1 MLQFILLKWLKLP
14 CSGYLGCY
22 IERMKSS
29 FESNAK
35 INVGSLPEG
44 LNAKFLLD
52 KLNLSGCNVVHIAQ
66 DDKRLEAMKL
76 ALLFFDPN
84 VRVRVIPAWDCSP
97 YEMISPNPLITSER
111 ISSLSKINKDFDG
124 KIIYLMTL
132 NSVSQYLPPRSVVSD
147 SYHQITLGKQIDEKY
162 LKELLVQFGY
172 VKTSM
177 VSEPG
182 DYSIR
187 GDIIDIF
194 TSGNKGA
201 VRLDLFGDV
210 VDRLRTID
218 PRTQL
223 TISNLSNLEL
233 LPISE
238 VIINETT
245 VTNFRKNYRKLF
257 GIGGSLDTLYSAV
270 SNGLK
275 VQGVEQWLPLFY
287 NGLETI
293 FDYLPKAIYFMDT
306 EISYIHE
313 QRWEKINEQYN
324 ARLNPIKNKNVKSA
338 FVPCE
343 PNSLYLSPENFK
355 TCIITKN
362 VFYLSA
368 WPLPVGLNSINAGG
382 GLGKKFI
389 SERKS
394 ENINLFSALNL
405 YIKKSQLNTHVVIT
419 SFSEGSRDRLIDLL
433 NDEGQNNIVKIKS
446 ITDLPKDKNK
456 LSITVWPL
464 NEGFYSN
471 SLTIISEQDILG
483 HRLATPPKKKN
494 RSFDIITDALSI
506 DLGDLIIHMDH
517 GIGSFQGFETV
528 KANGVLHEC
537 LLLEYAENSK
547 LFLPVENIELLSRYG
562 QNTGILD
569 KLGGA
574 SWQKRKANLKTQI
587 LEMSGNLIK
596 TAALRQLKKV
606 KKIDTD
612 THGWEKFCS
621 RFNYLETDDQLDAI
635 NEVINDLNTGIP
647 MDRLICGDVGYG
659 KTEVAMRA
667 AFLVAMSGVQVAII
681 SPTTLLTRQHFNTFL
696 ERFADFPINIKQL
709 SRFTEKAEVASI
721 RDDIKNG
728 KVDIVIG
735 THSILSEKTVFSKL
749 GLLIIDEEQHFGV
762 SHKEKMK
769 KMRSDIHVLTLTAT
783 PIPRTL
789 HLSLS
794 GLRDLSIIA
803 TPPIDRLAIR
813 TYVSEF
819 DPTTIRQALLREHYR
834 GGQSF
839 IVVPRI
845 KDIPALEEFLIEHV
859 PELSHVIVHGKISG
873 ALLDTHMNAFYDRK
887 YDILLATTIIESGLD
902 IPTANTIIIHNAN
915 MFGLAQLYQIRG
927 RVGRSKQRAY
937 AYLTTKPRKKLT
949 TNAYKRLKVIGALTD
964 LGAGFNLASQDLDL
978 RGAGNILGDAQSGH
992 IKEVGYELYQSLLEE
1007 AVIKMKSGN
1016 VGLELDYDQEWT
1028 PQLNLGVSILIP
1040 DDYVNDV
1047 SVRLELYKRLSSLST
1062 KVELEGFASELID
1075 RFGKLPKEI
1084 NSLLNVMQI
1093 KSICKKIG
1101 ISKIDLGISGA
1112 NFELRHNHK
1121 LSPNKL
1127 INYINSEDNR
1137 IKVKGTKLIFKRNWV
1152 TNKDKMKGIFSILKN
1167 LHKAYTKK

>member
-1 MLQFILLKWLKLP
+1 
-14 CSGYLGCY
+14 
-22 IERMKSS
+22 MKKISKHVT
-29 FESNAK
+29 K

-52 KLNLSGCNVVHIAQ
+52 KVKLLKRNLVHIAP
-66 DDKRLEAMKL
+66 DDKRLEAMRL

-84 VRVRVIPAWDCSP
+84 VNIRVIPAWDCSP
-97 YEMISPNPLITSER
+97 YEMISPNPLIISER
-111 ISSLSKINKDFDG
+111 ISSLSRVDTSCSNH
-124 KIIYLMTL
+124 IIYLMTL
-132 NSVSQYLPPRSVVSD
+132 NSVSQYFPPRSMVTN
-147 SYHQITLGKQIDEKY
+147 SYYKVTLGKQIDEKY
-162 LKELLVQFGY
+162 LKDLLVQFGY

-177 VSEPG
+177 ISEPG
-182 DYSIR
+182 DYSVR
-187 GDIIDIF
+187 GGIIDIF
-194 TSGNKGA
+194 TSGNNGA

-223 TISNLSNLEL
+223 TKSDLGSFEL

-238 VIINETT
+238 VIINKTT

-257 GIGGSLDTLYSAV
+257 GIGGSSDTLYSAV
-270 SNGLK
+270 SNGVK

-287 NGLETI
+287 DKLQTI
-293 FDYLPKAIYFMDT
+293 FDYLPEATYFLDA
-306 EISYIHE
+306 EISYTHE
-313 QRWEKINEQYN
+313 ERWAKINEQYK
-324 ARLNPIKNKNVKSA
+324 ARLYSINSKTAKNVFES
-338 FVPCE
+338 CE
-343 PNSLYLSPENFK
+343 PNALYLSPDSFNFLLD
-355 TCIITKN
+355 TKN
-362 VFYLSA
+362 VYYLN
-368 WPLPVGLNSINAGG
+368 PLPLTLGLNSIEVGG
-382 GLGKKFI
+382 VLGQKFI
-389 SERKS
+389 LERKS
-394 ENINLFSALNL
+394 ENLNLFRALNL
-405 YIKKSQLNTHVVIT
+405 YIKKFQVNTHVIIAA
-419 SFSEGSRDRLIDLL
+419 FSEGSRERLIDLL
-433 NDEGQNNIVKIKS
+433 NEEGQNDIRKIKN
-446 ITDLPKDKNK
+446 ITDLSRDKNI
-456 LSITVWPL
+456 LSIAIWPL
-464 NEGFYSN
+464 DEGFSN
-471 SLTIISEQDILG
+471 ESLTIISEQDILG
-483 HRLATPPKKKN
+483 QRLTSPTKRRN
-494 RSFDIITDALSI
+494 TSFDVITDALSI

-517 GIGSFQGFETV
+517 GIGRFQGFETV

-562 QNTGILD
+562 QSVGILD

-574 SWQKRKANLKTQI
+574 AWQKRKANLKKQI
-587 LEMSGNLIK
+587 LDLSDGLIK

-606 KKIDTD
+606 KKINTA
-612 THGWEKFCS
+612 THGWERFCS
-621 RFNYLETDDQLDAI
+621 RFNYLETDDQLNAI
-635 NEVINDLNTGIP
+635 NEVIKDLEAGIP
-647 MDRLICGDVGYG
+647 MDRLVCGDVGYG
-659 KTEVAMRA
+659 KTEIAMRA

-681 SPTTLLTRQHFNTFL
+681 SPTTLLTRQHFNTFS

-709 SRFTEKAEVASI
+709 SRFTGKAEVTSI
-721 RDDIKNG
+721 RNDIKKG

-769 KMRSDIHVLTLTAT
+769 KMRSDIHVLTLAAT

-819 DPTTIRQALLREHYR
+819 DTITIRQALLREYYR

-859 PELSHVIVHGKISG
+859 PELSHVTVHGKMSG
-873 ALLDTHMNAFYDRK
+873 VLLDTHMNAFYDRK

-937 AYLTTKPRKKLT
+937 AYLTTKPRTKLT
-949 TNAYKRLKVIGALTD
+949 TNAYKRLKVIGALND

-992 IKEVGYELYQSLLEE
+992 IREVGYELYQSLLEE
-1007 AVIKMKSGN
+1007 AVAKMKNGN
-1016 VGLELDYDQEWT
+1016 NGIEMDYDQEWT

-1047 SVRLELYKRLSSLST
+1047 SVRLELYKRLSSLSS
-1062 KVELEGFASELID
+1062 KVQLEGFASELID

-1084 NSLLNVMQI
+1084 NSLLNVIQI

-1101 ISKIDLGISGA
+1101 ISKVDLGA
-1112 NFELRHNHK
+1112 KHATFEFRFNHK
-1121 LSPNKL
+1121 LSSEKL
-1127 INYINSEDNR
+1127 IDYINSDNNK
-1137 IKVKGTKLIFKRNWV
+1137 IKAKETKLIFKQNWK
-1152 TNKDKMKGIFSILKN
+1152 TNKDKMKGIFGILKN
-1167 LHKAYTKK
+1167 LHKAYSKN